1 MSRPEFEEREQSRI
15 EDQRPLSSK
24 ETFEIVRR
32 VGQEELARP
41 SISLAWS
48 GLAAGLAIGFSVV
61 TEAAFM
67 KYLPG
72 DVPWTPLIAN
82 MGYTVGFILVVLAR
96 FQLFTENTITPVM
109 PICYAPT
116 AQNFLS
122 LLRNWTVV
130 FSANMV
136 GAILFAVFVISTA
149 AVSEDIKEGV
159 LELGRHAADEGFLET
174 VIQGIGAGFLVAAL
188 VWLLANSRNG
198 AVLIV
203 FIVTYVIAL
212 AGFAHVIA
220 GAVEVT
226 ALVLT
231 GAMGAAGALFGFVVP
246 ALLGNVIGG
255 TLLFTVIAYSQ
266 VRQELEQR

>member
-1 MSRPEFEEREQSRI
+1 MSRPEFEEQEHDRI
-15 EDQRPLSSK
+15 EDRRPLSGK
-24 ETFEIVRR
+24 ETFEVVRR
-32 VGQEELARP
+32 AGEEELTRP

-48 GLAAGLAIGFSVV
+48 GLAAGLAIGFSVI

-67 KYLPG
+67 KYLPAEAL
-72 DVPWTPLIAN
+72 WTPLIAN

-116 AQNFLS
+116 SQNLLA

-136 GAILFAVFVISTA
+136 GAILFAIFVIHTA
-149 AVSEDIKEGV
+149 AVSEEIKNGV
-159 LELGRHAADEGFLET
+159 LELGRHAADGSFLKT
-174 VIQGIGAGFLVAAL
+174 VVQGIGAGFLIAAL
-188 VWLLANSRNG
+188 VWLLANSRG
-198 AVLIV
+198 GELLIV
-203 FIVTYVIAL
+203 FVVTYVIAL

-220 GAVEVT
+220 GAVEVA

-231 GAMGAAGALFGFVVP
+231 EAMGVTRAFFGFVVP
-246 ALLGNVIGG
+246 ALLGNVVGG
-255 TLLFTVIAYSQ
+255 TVLFTLIAYSQ
-266 VRQELEQR
+266 VREELGQG